1 MEINERIKSN
11 VTGRT
16 YTVTWVSDK
25 VTMAEV
31 GFAKTESEGES
42 FFIKRLLN
50 AKYAIPKEGKKLTD
64 AAIERNKKADIKYS
78 IYSDLYNSILNGC
91 GETGACV
98 PIIDYFREGPFYYT
112 IYRKINASSLTLD
125 QIASLPDIDKYRLL
139 LRLVQGL
146 QPMHTLG
153 VIHGDLK
160 PENILVQKDGESWR
174 IRLIDMND
182 CYRSGHPN
190 EPGAVVGTPD
200 YYSPELTKYNT
211 YEIED
216 WEDEDEM
223 RKVKNMADALT
234 PRSDIF
240 ALGIIFHE
248 FFTGKRPRIT
258 DEDIKYLCEAAIA
271 HRIEVSDSIPED
283 LRDLIISMLDS
294 DYLRRPTLNQ
304 VGETLR
310 AKMVGSHVTDP
321 TFSVVHLRDD
331 IYRVEIL
338 NDSPDA
344 EIYYTVD
351 GTAPLKKDGTLS
363 VTALK
368 YKDGLELKKYTTVK
382 AICIKGKRKSNT
394 VSQSAW
400 VKGQPFTKSK
410 APTIVVHDRNVTIRL
425 DERSPKAS
433 VIYYTMD
440 GSKPSKISLVYT
452 GPFDVDK
459 GVELVQAMVLE
470 PGPHVSP
477 SEIKQAKIYNKI
489 KKVSPPEIKKVL
501 YKNAFNIISANGDD
515 VFYTLDGSTPTETS
529 IKYTGEFTVAD
540 IDSFQIKAVCIV
552 DGVRSEIVELN
563 KFKSSVKI
571 KFKPK

>member
-50 AKYAIPKEGKKLTD
+50 ARYAIPKEGKKLTD

>member
-50 AKYAIPKEGKKLTD
+50 AKYAIPKEGKNLTD

-501 YKNAFNIISANGDD
+501 YKNAFNIVSPNGFD
-515 VFYTLDGSTPTETS
+515 VFYTLNGSTPTKDST
-529 IKYTGEFTVAD
+529 KFTDVFSVDD
-540 IDSFQIKAVCIV
+540 IESFHIKAVCIV
-552 DGVRSEIVELN
+552 DGISSDVVELKKPQTGIKK
-563 KFKSSVKI
+563 KFKTK
-571 KFKPK
+571 